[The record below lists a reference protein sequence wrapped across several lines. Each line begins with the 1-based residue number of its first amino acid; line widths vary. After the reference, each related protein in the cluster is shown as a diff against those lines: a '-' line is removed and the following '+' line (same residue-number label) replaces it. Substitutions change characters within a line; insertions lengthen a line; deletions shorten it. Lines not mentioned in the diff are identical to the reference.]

1 MQDAPSGAH
10 FNFWRNIM
18 ENKIAIIALIVEDSD
33 CAEKINAVLHE
44 YSQYIIGRMGLPYR
58 QKNISI
64 ISVVVDAPM
73 DVINTISGKIGS
85 LKGVSTKAVCSK

>member
-1 MQDAPSGAH
+1 
-10 FNFWRNIM
+10 M